1 LESGALHDD
10 RSIWH
15 RAYQDHGPSILAFLR
30 SRVGRRDLAEEF
42 LQETFVRAMRR
53 GAGEAPGSNL
63 RAYLFTTAHHLVI
76 SDRRRARVWQF
87 SELPK
92 DEAGLDRT
100 SAQGAASP
108 EAAIDL
114 GRVRD
119 RLEEAVRAL
128 SPAQRAAFQAAVL
141 DQKPYADIAREHG
154 WSVEQVK
161 VNVHRARKR
170 VIGQLRDILCPAPV
184 EESSS

>member
-1 LESGALHDD
+1 MEAAALSDD
-10 RSIWH
+10 RSMWH

-42 LQETFVRAMRR
+42 LQETFVRAMRCS
-53 GAGEAPGSNL
+53 AGEAPGSNL

-76 SDRRRARVWQF
+76 SDRRRARIRQF

-92 DEAGLDRT
+92 DEAGLDRA
-100 SAQGAASP
+100 SSQGGTASP

-114 GRVRD
+114 GRLRD
-119 RLEEAVRAL
+119 RLDEAVRAL

-141 DQKPYADIAREHG
+141 DQRPYADIAREHG

-170 VIGQLRDILCPAPV
+170 VIGQLRDILCPVPV
-184 EESSS
+184 EES

>member
-1 LESGALHDD
+1 MESGALRDD
-10 RSIWH
+10 RTMWQ

-42 LQETFVRAMRR
+42 LQETFVRAMRCS
-53 GAGEAPGSNL
+53 AGEAPGSNL

-76 SDRRRARVWQF
+76 SDRRRARILQF
-87 SELPK
+87 SELPA
-92 DEAGLDRT
+92 DEAGLGRT
-100 SAQGAASP
+100 PAHGAASP

-114 GRVRD
+114 GRLRE
-119 RLEEAVRAL
+119 RLAEAVRGL
-128 SPAQRAAFQAAVL
+128 SPSQRAAFQAAVL
-141 DQKPYADIAREHG
+141 DQKPYADIAREQG

-170 VIGQLRDILCPAPV
+170 VIGRLRDILCPAPV